1 MAQVLRSLLWTG
13 ERDPALS
20 KVKEVDLFISH
31 LAMSNEEEATGS
43 SPQFCGALLL
53 EIVGGRPFLVLSSI
67 NEGFGHMPAPKS

>member
-31 LAMSNEEEATGS
+31 LAMSNEEVELQGLPTLAVDAFGS
-43 SPQFCGALLL
+43 S
-53 EIVGGRPFLVLSSI
+53 EMVRP
-67 NEGFGHMPAPKS
+67 